1 MKNDNEV
8 TIKINVSD
16 SLLTKIAN
24 IMLLSS
30 SPAPVGVMMSQ
41 IPAAKAA
48 PEKET
53 TPIGFKNEAR

>member
-24 IMLLSS
+24 IMLLTS

-41 IPAAKAA
+41 IPATKSA
-48 PEKET
+48 PEKEAA
-53 TPIGFKNEAR
+53 PIGFKS

>member
-30 SPAPVGVMMSQ
+30 SPAPMGVMMSQ

-53 TPIGFKNEAR
+53 TPIGFKS